1 MSTNPSKINISGSSF
16 VKVFLIA
23 AALMCIGDIHAQCH
37 SLCWRISG
45 NGLKQPS
52 YLYGTMHVSDKRV
65 FNFGTKVTTAFE
77 EAKTY
82 AMELDPEKAM
92 SPDILTKVVMKDG
105 VTLKAMLPDSDY
117 RFADSLVTIRAGVGL
132 AVFDHMEP
140 IVVTAML
147 EEFGMDMSKSD
158 TGSNM
163 EQAMD
168 LYFYQ
173 KAQTGGKKTIGI
185 ETVDEQ
191 IDALHSMSYQEQTEL
206 LSETIKDIK
215 KADKS
220 EGKDIL
226 KYYISQQLDS
236 LAAMSDERQMP
247 PKFYKALVTDRNVK
261 MADRI
266 ARFIEKQSTF
276 IAIGALH
283 LPGNGGVVA
292 LLRKKGYK
300 VEEWK

>member
-1 MSTNPSKINISGSSF
+1 MSTNPSKINISGSSLI
-16 VKVFLIA
+16 KVFLSVTSFVFSGY
-23 AALMCIGDIHAQCH
+23 LSAQCN

-65 FNFGTKVTTAFE
+65 FNFGTKVTKAFDDV
-77 EAKTY
+77 KTY

-117 RFADSLVTIRAGVGL
+117 RFADSLITIRAGVGL

-140 IVVTAML
+140 IVITAMM

-173 KAQTGGKKTIGI
+173 KAKNSGKKTIGI

-191 IDALHSMSYQEQTEL
+191 IDALHSMSYQEQAEL

-220 EGKDIL
+220 EGKDIF

-236 LAAMSDERQMP
+236 LAAMSDEEQMP

-266 ARFIEKQSTF
+266 SKFIEKQSTF

-283 LPGNGGVVA
+283 LPGDGGVVA
-292 LLRKKGYK
+292 LLRKNGYK